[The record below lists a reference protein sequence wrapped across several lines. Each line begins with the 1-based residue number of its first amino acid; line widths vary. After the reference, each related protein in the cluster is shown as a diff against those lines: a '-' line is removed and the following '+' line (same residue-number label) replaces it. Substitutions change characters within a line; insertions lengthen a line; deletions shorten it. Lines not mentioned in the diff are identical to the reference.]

1 VEESQLVVGWANSL
15 ESLKLRL
22 NFPSKLSLSSPNHFP
37 TFSIPRPKLGTM
49 QNQSIE
55 GGKVAKGKLNTS
67 KEIDTQ
73 TDLVG
78 DEVEKW
84 RDFYDKYL
92 EKQLKVDGNLR

>member
-1 VEESQLVVGWANSL
+1 MQN
-15 ESLKLRL
+15 
-22 NFPSKLSLSSPNHFP
+22 LS
-37 TFSIPRPKLGTM
+37 I

-55 GGKVAKGKLNTS
+55 GGKVAKGKLSTS

-92 EKQLKVDGNLR
+92 DKQLKLDVNLR

>member
-1 VEESQLVVGWANSL
+1 VP
-15 ESLKLRL
+15 K
-22 NFPSKLSLSSPNHFP
+22 HFP
-37 TFSIPRPKLGTM
+37 TFFSIPRPKLGTM